1 MWGMLAG
8 LLGNMLGGGKDKN
21 ADANAAMGNLKGDM
35 SQFMQPTQDPQMP
48 NLGGMDQQDDMFNKS
63 PATMQAM
70 MDIYKKMQGG
80 Q

>member
-8 LLGNMLGGGKDKN
+8 LLGNMMGGGQDKN
-21 ADANAAMGNLKGDM
+21 AAANSAMGNLKGGM
-35 SQFMQPTQDPQMP
+35 QQYMQPTQNPQMS
-48 NLGGMDQQDDMFNKS
+48 NLGGMDQQNDMFNKS
-63 PATMQAM
+63 PATMQAL